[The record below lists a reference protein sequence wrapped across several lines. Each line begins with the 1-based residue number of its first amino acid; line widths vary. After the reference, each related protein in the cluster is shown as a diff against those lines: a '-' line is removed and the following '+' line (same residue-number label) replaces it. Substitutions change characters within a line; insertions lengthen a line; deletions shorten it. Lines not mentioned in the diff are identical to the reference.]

1 MRLLKLPQLPN
12 KIKMLK
18 RIFSL
23 ILICC
28 TLLSLTLSFSSCGK
42 KYTDEEAREIL
53 ADVLEK
59 EVKICTVIYG
69 EGLKTRDD
77 PSEHLNDSTFYYM
90 EVAADSEYIGLY
102 QLKEAVTEVYASDI
116 LRDVW
121 EYAFGNNEEE
131 KQIIPRYAEN
141 NGYLQ
146 IDVTNE
152 GFKLKNVAYIGES
165 TVTRTKKEMIE
176 IEIKVSSDS
185 GQTFRD
191 KTLILKNE
199 GGVWKLDTQSWCV
212 DMVW

>member
-1 MRLLKLPQLPN
+1 M
-12 KIKMLK
+12 KMLK

-23 ILICC
+23 TLVLC
-28 TLLSLTLSFSSCGK
+28 TLLSFTSCSK

-53 ADVLEK
+53 AEVLEK
-59 EVKICTVIYG
+59 EVGICRVIYG
-69 EGLKTRDD
+69 EGLKTRED
-77 PSEHLNDSTFYYM
+77 PSEHINDSTFYYM
-90 EVAADSEYIGLY
+90 EVASDSEYIGLS
-102 QLKEAVTEVYASDI
+102 QLKEAVSEVYATDV

-121 EYAFGNNEEE
+121 EYAFGNGEEE

-152 GFKLKNVAYIGES
+152 GFNLKNVAYIGES
-165 TVTRTKKEMIE
+165 AVKRAKKDMIE
-176 IEIKVSSDS
+176 IEIKVSSDN
-185 GQTFRD
+185 GETFRE

-212 DMVW
+212 DMVR